1 MKKVKNLDLWII
13 LGIVTLLAIITTI
26 VLAVRP
32 YEIKNFDDIK
42 VVNIK
47 DYKSKSTGSDSYFVL
62 LFDSK
67 KDSKEIFESAVAYAE
82 FARTNKE
89 APRLYVIDYRTDKE
103 IIASTHFNIAEANI
117 ETSLPCLAT
126 ISSSGSLS
134 NKKTGISNICNLFE
148 EYMSGKK

>member
-1 MKKVKNLDLWII
+1 M
-13 LGIVTLLAIITTI
+13 LAIITTI

-32 YEIKNFDDIK
+32 YEIKDFDDIQ
-42 VVNIK
+42 VVNVK
-47 DYKSKSTGSDSYFVL
+47 NYKSKTTGSESYFVL
-62 LFDSK
+62 LYDSRK
-67 KDSKEIFESAVAYAE
+67 NSKEIFESAVAYAE

-89 APRLYVIDYRTDKE
+89 APKLYVIDYRSDKD
-103 IIASTHFNIAEANI
+103 IIASTHFNISESNI
-117 ETSLPCLAT
+117 ETSIPCLAT

>member
-32 YEIKNFDDIK
+32 YEIKHFDDIK
-42 VVNIK
+42 VVNITN
-47 DYKSKSTGSDSYFVL
+47 YKSKSNGSDSYFVL
-62 LFDSK
+62 LFDSE

-82 FARTNKE
+82 YARTNKDV
-89 APRLYVIDYRTDKE
+89 PNLYVIDYQKDKE
-103 IIASTHFNIAEANI
+103 IIASTHFNIAQANV
-117 ETSLPCLAT
+117 ETSIPCLAT

-134 NKKTGISNICNLFE
+134 NKKTGVSNICNLFE